1 MSTTDRYP
9 SLSVAADT
17 SSKSHEGTSLRTA
30 GVTALGPG
38 ITVKGTLTAN
48 EHLIIE
54 GCFEGELVA
63 PDYGV
68 AISGAASVQ
77 GDVCAESITVLG
89 RATGNLT
96 ASSLIELRS
105 SSRVTGRVVAPRL
118 SIEDGAVFNGTVDPS
133 KTDAALAVVRHK
145 LQSLGGNLQPPTPA
159 GENTRTKY

>member
-9 SLSVAADT
+9 SLSVAAGT
-17 SSKSHEGTSLRTA
+17 SSESHEGTSLRTV
-30 GVTALGPG
+30 GVTALGPS

-54 GCFEGELVA
+54 GRFEGELVV

-68 AISGAASVQ
+68 AVSGAASVQ
-77 GDVCAESITVLG
+77 GEVCAETITVLG
-89 RATGNLT
+89 RVAGNLT

-105 SSRVTGRVVAPRL
+105 SSVVTGRIVAPRL

-145 LQSLGGNLQPPTPA
+145 LQSLGGNLQPPAPT
-159 GENTRTKY
+159 GEPTRAK